1 MQLKR
6 LELSG
11 FKSFA
16 KNTLLEFPVPISA
29 VVGPNGSGKSNVAD
43 AIRWVLGEQSIKSL
57 RGKRGEDLIFAGS
70 SNVSRMPKA
79 SAVLVFDNAGR
90 EFPLE
95 PARAGGFEE
104 VSIGRR
110 VYRDGLNDYL
120 INGSEVRLKDIVEL
134 LAKVGFGSSQHHIIG
149 QGEADRILYS
159 SPSERREMIEDAL
172 GLKIFHLRRMEAGRK
187 LERASENIQQVE
199 ALRKEIQPH
208 LKFLKSQAEK
218 FKVASELREKL
229 KSEFQIYLSRKLAMI
244 DQRGREVGERKHGPA
259 SELKKIESE
268 IASVRERI
276 EREEKKEAKEPGRN
290 KLLEEKLKKARED
303 EMASLRELGRLE
315 GVIAVQERGSNRAV
329 EEVVPKKDVEK
340 ILSALTQR
348 VDQALKENALEKIL
362 AILGDI
368 KKSVFEFLQN
378 LPGQKKTGEFSLE
391 DNKKGLSE
399 LKLKIERLQKEG
411 RELSEEY
418 EREASRARKEA
429 EETRKDEKRFYHL
442 ELEAGKLKDALRSI
456 ELEEEKVK
464 LLRGEYG
471 RELEEAR
478 AYTGGEIA
486 KGEPFSSPEELEDF
500 RKKLERIKIKLE
512 EAGGIDPAVLKEYR
526 EISSRDEFLDKEL
539 SDLTESREKLREV
552 MKELEDRLKHDFKSG
567 VSKINEEFQKFFHTM
582 FGGGKASLKV
592 IEKTHRKESDESE
605 ESGEV
610 EEVEEGIDISV
621 DLPRKRIKSLEML
634 SGGERA
640 LTSIALLFA
649 VSAVHPPP
657 FLVLDETDAAL
668 DEANSQRYAKMLEDL
683 SKTTQLIVITH
694 NRTTMKYAGI
704 LYGVTMGSDGVSKL
718 LSIKFEEAGALV
730 S

>member
-290 KLLEEKLKKARED
+290 KLLEEKLKKARKD

-464 LLRGEYG
+464 LLRDEYG

>member
-1 MQLKR
+1 
-6 LELSG
+6 
-11 FKSFA
+11 
-16 KNTLLEFPVPISA
+16 
-29 VVGPNGSGKSNVAD
+29 
-43 AIRWVLGEQSIKSL
+43 
-57 RGKRGEDLIFAGS
+57 
-70 SNVSRMPKA
+70 MPKA

-464 LLRGEYG
+464 LLRDEYG

-649 VSAVHPPP
+649 VSAA
-657 FLVLDETDAAL
+657 FF
-668 DEANSQRYAKMLEDL
+668 
-683 SKTTQLIVITH
+683 
-694 NRTTMKYAGI
+694 GF
-704 LYGVTMGSDGVSKL
+704 G
-718 LSIKFEEAGALV
+718 
-730 S
+730 

>member
-79 SAVLVFDNAGR
+79 SAVLVFDNAGH

-95 PARAGGFEE
+95 FEE

-120 INGSEVRLKDIVEL
+120 INGSEVRLKDIVEFL
-134 LAKVGFGSSQHHIIG
+134 TKAGFSSSQHHIIG

-172 GLKIFHLRRMEAGRK
+172 GLKIFHLKRIEAGRK
-187 LERASENIQQVE
+187 LERTDENIGQVE

-218 FKVASELREKL
+218 FKVASGLREEL
-229 KSEFQIYLSRKLAMI
+229 KSEFHIYLSRKLAMI

-259 SELKKIESE
+259 SELKKIELE

-276 EREEKKEAKEPGRN
+276 EREEKKEAKEPERN
-290 KLLEEKLKKARED
+290 KLLEEKLKKAREG

-315 GVIAVQERGSNRAV
+315 GVIAVQERVSKTAA
-329 EEVVPKKDVEK
+329 EEVVPKKDVER
-340 ILSALTQR
+340 ILNAVAQR
-348 VDQALKENALEKIL
+348 LDQASKENALEKIL
-362 AILGDI
+362 ALLLDI

-378 LPGQKKTGEFSLE
+378 LSGHKKTGEISLE
-391 DNKKGLSE
+391 DNRKELSE
-399 LKLKIERLQKEG
+399 LKSKIERLQKEG
-411 RELSEEY
+411 KELSEEY
-418 EREASRARKEA
+418 ERETSRARQEA

-442 ELEAGKLKDALRSI
+442 ELGAGKLKDALRSI
-456 ELEEEKVK
+456 ELEEEKIK
-464 LLRGEYG
+464 LLKDEYG

-478 AYTGGEIA
+478 AYVDGEIA
-486 KGEPFSSPEELEDF
+486 KGEPFLSPEELEDF
-500 RKKLERIKIKLE
+500 RKKLERIKIRLE

-526 EISSRDEFLDKEL
+526 EISSRDEFLGKEL
-539 SDLTESREKLREV
+539 FDLTESKKKLREV

-567 VSKINEEFQKFFHTM
+567 VSKINEEFQKFFQTM
-582 FGGGKASLKV
+582 FGGGKASLRV
-592 IEKTHRKESDESE
+592 IEKTHRKESE
-605 ESGEV
+605 ESGEGGEV
-610 EEVEEGIDISV
+610 EEVEEGIDISA

-649 VSAVHPPP
+649 MSAVHPPP

-694 NRTTMKYAGI
+694 NRTTMKCAGI
-704 LYGVTMGSDGVSKL
+704 LYGVTMGSDGISKL

>member
-464 LLRGEYG
+464 LLRDEYG

-539 SDLTESREKLREV
+539 SDLTEPREKLREV

>member
-464 LLRGEYG
+464 LLRDEYG

-657 FLVLDETDAAL
+657 FSVLDETDAAL

>member
-70 SNVSRMPKA
+70 SSVSRMPKA
-79 SAVLVFDNAGR
+79 SAVLVFDNTGR

-95 PARAGGFEE
+95 FEE

-120 INGSEVRLKDIVEL
+120 INGSDVRLKDIIEL
-134 LAKVGFGSSQHHIIG
+134 LAKVGFSSSQHHIIG

-172 GLKIFHLRRMEAGRK
+172 GLKIFHLKRIEAGRK
-187 LERASENIQQVE
+187 LERTDENIGQVE

-218 FKVASELREKL
+218 FKVASGLREELR
-229 KSEFQIYLSRKLAMI
+229 SEFKIYLSRKLAMI
-244 DQRGREVGERKHGPA
+244 DRRGREVGERKHGPA
-259 SELKKIESE
+259 SQLKKIESE

-276 EREEKKEAKEPGRN
+276 EREEKKEAKEPERN
-290 KLLEEKLKKARED
+290 KLLAEKLKKAREG

-315 GVIAVQERGSNRAV
+315 GVIAVQERVSKTAA
-329 EEVVPKKDVEK
+329 EEVVPKKDVEG
-340 ILSALTQR
+340 ILSAVAQR
-348 VDQALKENALEKIL
+348 LDQASKENALEKIL
-362 AILGDI
+362 AAIRDI
-368 KKSVFEFLQN
+368 RKSVFEFLQN
-378 LPGQKKTGEFSLE
+378 LSGQKKTGEISLE
-391 DNKKGLSE
+391 DNRKELSE
-399 LKLKIERLQKEG
+399 LELKIERLQKEG

-418 EREASRARKEA
+418 ERETSRARQEA
-429 EETRKDEKRFYHL
+429 EETRKDEKKFYHL

-456 ELEEEKVK
+456 ELDEEKIK
-464 LLRGEYG
+464 LLKDEYG
-471 RELEEAR
+471 RELEEAG
-478 AYTGGEIA
+478 AYVDGEIA
-486 KGEPFSSPEELEDF
+486 KGEPFSSAEELEDF

-539 SDLTESREKLREV
+539 FDLTESRKKLREV

-567 VSKINEEFQKFFHTM
+567 VSKINEEFQKFFQTM

-592 IEKTHRKESDESE
+592 IEKTHRKESE
-605 ESGEV
+605 ESDEGGEV

-649 VSAVHPPP
+649 MSAVHPPP

-694 NRTTMKYAGI
+694 NRTTMKCADI
-704 LYGVTMGSDGVSKL
+704 LYGVTMGSDGISKL
-718 LSIKFEEAGALV
+718 LSLKFEEAGALV

>member
-1 MQLKR
+1 M
-6 LELSG
+6 
-11 FKSFA
+11 
-16 KNTLLEFPVPISA
+16 
-29 VVGPNGSGKSNVAD
+29 
-43 AIRWVLGEQSIKSL
+43 
-57 RGKRGEDLIFAGS
+57 
-70 SNVSRMPKA
+70 
-79 SAVLVFDNAGR
+79 
-90 EFPLE
+90 
-95 PARAGGFEE
+95 
-104 VSIGRR
+104 
-110 VYRDGLNDYL
+110 
-120 INGSEVRLKDIVEL
+120 EL

-464 LLRGEYG
+464 LLRDEYG

>member
-418 EREASRARKEA
+418 EREASRAKKEA

-464 LLRGEYG
+464 LLRDEYG

>member
-526 EISSRDEFLDKEL
+526 EISSRDEFVDKEL

>member
-464 LLRGEYG
+464 LLRDEYG